1 MVFRNK
7 RDENLVDSK
16 RISVIVSAYSAKQ
29 KDQVLDCIG
38 SLQNQSLPADEV
50 ILVLDKNPPLV
61 EFYKTVVPS
70 FVDVI
75 QSDGFGLSRA
85 RNAGVK
91 YSKSEVVVFID
102 DDAVADKDWLR
113 RIWENYSD
121 PSVVGVGGFV
131 KAFWKNGKLKWF
143 PEELNWVVGCSYAG
157 MSKRK
162 EPIRNPI
169 GCNMSFRR
177 SAFDLAGYFKPGVG
191 RLGKALLDG
200 EEPEFSMRVLG
211 AMPAAKIV
219 NEPSAVVYHKVSA
232 NRMSLSYLLKRSF
245 YQGFS
250 KGMISASFTK
260 KSQTLSMERSYLN
273 YLLTVSI
280 KSRVRRIYSLR
291 NLSQLVV
298 LLFST
303 SLVFLGFAIG
313 KTRNIEDTP

>member
-1 MVFRNK
+1 
-7 RDENLVDSK
+7 
-16 RISVIVSAYSAKQ
+16 
-29 KDQVLDCIG
+29 
-38 SLQNQSLPADEV
+38 
-50 ILVLDKNPPLV
+50 
-61 EFYKTVVPS
+61 
-70 FVDVI
+70 
-75 QSDGFGLSRA
+75 
-85 RNAGVK
+85 
-91 YSKSEVVVFID
+91 
-102 DDAVADKDWLR
+102 
-113 RIWENYSD
+113 
-121 PSVVGVGGFV
+121 
-131 KAFWKNGKLKWF
+131 
-143 PEELNWVVGCSYAG
+143 
-157 MSKRK
+157 
-162 EPIRNPI
+162 
-169 GCNMSFRR
+169 MSFRR